1 LSSDDPYICILILFF
16 TDFRKS
22 ANLNNLARHTEAL
35 IFAANPSIS
44 LEEMKATL
52 EEILGI
58 AISLDEIIEAI
69 EALKVRYSE
78 DFYAFEPV
86 EIAGGFRFMTKGAY
100 HLTIG
105 TFLKQNTQKK
115 LSRSAMESLAI
126 IAYRQPVTKAEIESI
141 RGVNSDYTIQK
152 LLEKDL
158 IEITGRSEGPGK
170 PLLYSTSQKFTDYFG
185 LKSIADLPRLKEI
198 EPVDHQIGEP
208 MPIETQNPAEEK
220 SVSEEENH

>member
-1 LSSDDPYICILILFF
+1 
-16 TDFRKS
+16 
-22 ANLNNLARHTEAL
+22 LNNLARHTEAL

-44 LEEMKATL
+44 VEEMKATL
-52 EEILGI
+52 EEVLGI
-58 AISLDEIIEAI
+58 AISLDELMEAI
-69 EALKVRYSE
+69 DVLKVRYSD

-100 HLTIG
+100 HHTIG

-126 IAYRQPVTKAEIESI
+126 IAYRQPVSKAEIESI

-170 PLLYSTSQKFTDYFG
+170 PLLYGTSQKFTDYFG
-185 LKSIADLPRLKEI
+185 LKSIADLPRIKEI

-208 MPIETQNPAEEK
+208 MPIETQNTEEGK